1 MANDLENKVDDI
13 KDVDEVEAD
22 DVDTDE
28 DDELEGYQ
36 EHKFSLFDS
45 PIEVATVVFMAALFI
60 FRVWDCVNTYINGT
74 DVMNIL
80 RFMFDLVLELVP
92 AIILLVACEIHE
104 KMEKMEY
111 NLRLNSEYMA
121 MYQQDLLTRMNVMDK
136 KSDK

>member
-13 KDVDEVEAD
+13 KDADEVEEVEFD
-22 DVDTDE
+22 EE

-60 FRVWDCVNTYINGT
+60 FRVWDFVNTYINGT